1 MDYFRS
7 VPSEIYREALFLLE
21 PKDVFHVCGT
31 NKYALTI
38 CDDEFYR
45 EYIDRNF
52 DPRFY
57 GLEKFLLPAGLN
69 WNQFL
74 NILVYGITLSGD
86 IKDYRANI
94 IDKIKVTINLKDTL
108 RNIWTNV
115 TTIINNT
122 YKNLAI
128 ITIVIVA
135 NIGTKNMRLI
145 LFQFHSYLET
155 PSHSIENQS
164 RRANVRRPIPIDTL
178 MSQIGEDGNFYFNMV
193 NFWVSIQKKF
203 EDNNY

>member
-1 MDYFRS
+1 

-21 PKDVFHVCGT
+21 PKEVFHVCVT

-45 EYIDRNF
+45 EYIDRKI

-57 GLEKFLLPAGLN
+57 GLEKFFLPAGLN

-74 NILVYGITLSGD
+74 NILVYGMTLSGD
-86 IKDYRANI
+86 IKDPRANI
-94 IDKIKVTINLKDTL
+94 IDKIKVTVNLKDTL
-108 RNIWTNV
+108 RDIWNNV

-122 YKNLAI
+122 YKNLDI
-128 ITIVIVA
+128 VTIVIVA
-135 NIGTKNMRLI
+135 NIGTKTMRLI

-155 PSHSIENQS
+155 PSDSIENQS
-164 RRANVRRPIPIDTL
+164 RRANVRQSMPIDTP

-193 NFWVSIQKKF
+193 KFWVPIRKKF
-203 EDNNY
+203 EDNNYYTSK